1 MAVEY
6 EHKPVK
12 AFDEWYVRREEHPRT
27 GCLENFTVAPFG
39 ADIQHKFL
47 RFKSEAEARTKN
59 FDKLELLADGQV
71 ISPKPDL
78 PNVSSGEVAGLI
90 RRMARNL
97 VQNTPNVE
105 VKSIFSERS
114 PQGIL
119 AKHVLLSAII
129 GTDLNSNEMQQNLFA
144 STKTGL
150 TIGFDCV
157 TPCLLQE
164 ATGEWRMEYDT
175 IHYGDVFP
183 EPGAKDVQKAT
194 EVFVRRYMTKGELKA
209 IVRDQVSGWD
219 HAAVKTLLQRQP
231 QPPARDPRSNPRQEA
246 NKRVLAEGYEVVTWY
261 SSSGAPFLTFSPST
275 QLLLRIE
282 RNLHPKRKHPVF
294 FLVMEKDALQPYGKS
309 QVELVLGRQE
319 FQDLMHNGAMKLWYR
334 NINPSIIGYGTVNA
348 VPNLSPG
355 KYTSISNPNAR
366 LEPFEVS
373 TQTLLQYQSISQG
386 NLGSMVNTVGSADQQ
401 MAVQAGNGFSATP
414 QGVEAQQAMVDI
426 TTNNYQKAIESFF
439 SKYCSY
445 ALTAFFQELKG
456 AGKFIATAE
465 TRQKLLDAGYPE
477 EEIDTDTG
485 ELTIDFKDMAVEYY
499 VRCVPGSLV
508 EMEDQKQLRLLN
520 QLFVPLSQAMPA
532 LAAAQDQEAL
542 AHATKAMQF
551 IIEQQIELSGSSKA
565 KEIADILRNGHTAAM
580 EQESQENDAVENEIH
595 MFEES
600 LVESQEMTASSI
612 ADLQEKIRILAESQ
626 AVILQ
631 KLGVPM
637 GPSDTNSAEVEE
649 PSMSLV

>member
-1 MAVEY
+1 
-6 EHKPVK
+6 
-12 AFDEWYVRREEHPRT
+12 
-27 GCLENFTVAPFG
+27 
-39 ADIQHKFL
+39 
-47 RFKSEAEARTKN
+47 
-59 FDKLELLADGQV
+59 
-71 ISPKPDL
+71 
-78 PNVSSGEVAGLI
+78 
-90 RRMARNL
+90 
-97 VQNTPNVE
+97 
-105 VKSIFSERS
+105 
-114 PQGIL
+114 
-119 AKHVLLSAII
+119 
-129 GTDLNSNEMQQNLFA
+129 
-144 STKTGL
+144 
-150 TIGFDCV
+150 
-157 TPCLLQE
+157 
-164 ATGEWRMEYDT
+164 
-175 IHYGDVFP
+175 
-183 EPGAKDVQKAT
+183 
-194 EVFVRRYMTKGELKA
+194 
-209 IVRDQVSGWD
+209 
-219 HAAVKTLLQRQP
+219 
-231 QPPARDPRSNPRQEA
+231 
-246 NKRVLAEGYEVVTWY
+246 
-261 SSSGAPFLTFSPST
+261 
-275 QLLLRIE
+275 
-282 RNLHPKRKHPVF
+282 
-294 FLVMEKDALQPYGKS
+294 
-309 QVELVLGRQE
+309 
-319 FQDLMHNGAMKLWYR
+319 
-334 NINPSIIGYGTVNA
+334 
-348 VPNLSPG
+348 
-355 KYTSISNPNAR
+355 
-366 LEPFEVS
+366 
-373 TQTLLQYQSISQG
+373 
-386 NLGSMVNTVGSADQQ
+386 MVNTVGSADQQ

-445 ALTAFFQELKG
+445 ALTTFFQELKG

-477 EEIDTDTG
+477 TEINTETG

-649 PSMSLV
+649 PRCLWCEDSIS